1 MNNFIIIFNNAYYS
15 FVRLYTYIS
24 YYLIKLYNYFYNKY
38 SVNKEIIFVK
48 DGIEYNDAKSNIIFE
63 YDFIIYIVNMDD
75 MKTYNILSREYYE
88 KINKNIL
95 LETYNPVKVDY
106 KFTLVK
112 LYTNDNSY
120 DITNILKDKNNYL
133 YMENNRLFDH
143 NFLLWFYKNIL
154 KLPYNENDYIVAFDS
169 IFNKNVI
176 DSKKCIILNKNDY
189 SLI

>member
-1 MNNFIIIFNNAYYS
+1 MNKFIIIFNNAYYS

-24 YYLIKLYNYFYNKY
+24 YYLIKLYNYIYNKY

-48 DGIEYNDAKSNIIFE
+48 DGVEYNDAKSNIIFE
-63 YDFIIYIVNMDD
+63 YDFIIYIVIMDD
-75 MKTYNILSREYYE
+75 IKTYNIISKEYYE

-112 LYTNDNSY
+112 LYTNNNSY

-154 KLPYNENDYIVAFDS
+154 KLPYNENDYIIAFDS
-169 IFNKNVI
+169 IFNKNII